1 MSVRTAVFVYADDPV
16 TQAGLEQLLRGRPEV
31 HVLATGQIDDAV
43 VAVVAT
49 DTIDDAA
56 IRTIGGIQRDGCP
69 RVVVVTGHLDE
80 AGMLAA
86 TEAGTL
92 GMLRRRDSSPEELVR
107 VVRRV
112 AAGEACVPPDL
123 VGQLLGAVRRLARGG
138 AALSAASAPGH
149 LAPRAREVLRLL
161 ADGQDTQEIAST
173 LNYSERTV
181 KGVIHEITTRL
192 QLRNRSHAVAFA
204 LRNDLI

>member
-1 MSVRTAVFVYADDPV
+1 MSVRTAVFVYADDPIS
-16 TQAGLEQLLRGRPEV
+16 QAGLEQLMRGRPEV
-31 HVLATGQIDDAV
+31 HVVATGQIDDAV

-49 DTIDDAA
+49 DTIDEAA

-69 RVVVVTGHLDE
+69 RVVVVAGHLDE

-86 TEAGTL
+86 TEVGTL
-92 GMLRRRDSSPEELVR
+92 GMLRRRDASSEELMR
-107 VVRRV
+107 VVGRV
-112 AAGEACVPPDL
+112 AVGDACVPHDL
-123 VGQLLGAVRRLARGG
+123 VGQLLGAVRRLVRGG
-138 AALSAASAPGH
+138 TALSASSTPGH
-149 LAPRAREVLRLL
+149 LAPRERDVLRLL
-161 ADGQDTQEIAST
+161 ADGQDTQEIAAT

>member
-31 HVLATGQIDDAV
+31 HVLGTGQIDDAV
-43 VAVVAT
+43 VALVAT
-49 DTIDDAA
+49 DTIDEAA

-69 RVVVVTGHLDE
+69 RVVVVASHLDE

-107 VVRRV
+107 VIRRV
-112 AAGEACVPPDL
+112 AAGDACVPNDL
-123 VGQLLGAVRRLARGG
+123 LGQLLGAVRRLARGG
-138 AALSAASAPGH
+138 AALSASSAPGH
-149 LAPRAREVLRLL
+149 LASRERDVLRLL